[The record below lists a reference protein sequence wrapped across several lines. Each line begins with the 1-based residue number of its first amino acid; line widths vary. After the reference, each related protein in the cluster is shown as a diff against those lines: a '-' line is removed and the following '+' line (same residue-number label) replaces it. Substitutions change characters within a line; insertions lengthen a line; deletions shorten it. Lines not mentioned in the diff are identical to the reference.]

1 MVLLVTFGWLS
12 VAAPAVASRESP
24 RGGAVKV
31 PLRGA
36 ALSQAVADLLRDAF
50 ASAQIAPPP
59 ELRAAL
65 RVAAGGEGDD
75 ETTFFLEVSA
85 GSILS
90 VSVPREPERLARGT
104 LRLAWFLQGRLI
116 ARFET
121 WIDASREGTRIGVTL
136 VDRPEAGPFPFP
148 PAGALLRTNPETAEA
163 FLAWIEESGL
173 LTIDLSPITAL
184 LEAIEALLRQIAS
197 ILDMMIC
204 VIDELITVLQRLD
217 RCDQYDGVGDGQLLE
232 RGECVFGALAS
243 FFGSLQRCL

>member
-12 VAAPAVASRESP
+12 VAAPVVPSGGSP
-24 RGGAVKV
+24 RGGEGKV

-36 ALSQAVADLLRDAF
+36 VLSQAVVDLLRDAF
-50 ASAQIAPPP
+50 ASARITPSP

-65 RVAAGGEGDD
+65 REAAGGGGDG

-85 GSILS
+85 GSVLS
-90 VSVPREPERLARGT
+90 VSVPREPERLARGA
-104 LRLAWFLQGRLI
+104 LRLGWFLDGRLI

-121 WIDASREGTRIGVTL
+121 WIDASREGMRIGVTL

-148 PAGALLRTNPETAEA
+148 PAGALLRTNPATPEA

-173 LTIDLSPITAL
+173 LTIDLSPVTTL

-197 ILDMMIC
+197 ILDLMIC
-204 VIDELITVLQRLD
+204 VTDELIVVLQRLD
-217 RCDQYDGVGDGQLLE
+217 HCDQYVGVGDGQLLE